1 MKKTT
6 TLIGML
12 LAVTATQAQ
21 TNLPSSP
28 INMEWGAHN
37 SNAVAID
44 VNNDG
49 LRDLIM
55 AGIGSQTTQECRAGK
70 RKERRM

>member
-28 INMEWGAHN
+28 INMEWG
-37 SNAVAID
+37 
-44 VNNDG
+44 G
-49 LRDLIM
+49 RTTPM
-55 AGIGSQTTQECRAGK
+55 PSQ
-70 RKERRM
+70 